1 MSDYTAADIKILER
15 EEVSAK
21 FFFVRVNE
29 LSKQYPSVAPDF
41 IARLL
46 ESCQLSG
53 FDEGLAIRRYLMKD
67 KSVIPSP
74 ELLECHRE
82 LLQEKRY
89 FEKSKSSTSTTV
101 RDDYGYSVD

>member
-1 MSDYTAADIKILER
+1 MSYTADDIKILER

-29 LSKQYPSVAPDF
+29 LSKQYPSVATDF

-67 KSVIPSP
+67 KSVVPSQELIECHK
-74 ELLECHRE
+74 ELLKEM
-82 LLQEKRY
+82 RY
-89 FEKSKSSTSTTV
+89 FEKQRTIEV
-101 RDDYGYSVD
+101 

>member
-1 MSDYTAADIKILER
+1 MSYTADDIKILER

-29 LSKQYPSVAPDF
+29 LSKQYPSVATDF

-53 FDEGLAIRRYLMKD
+53 FDEGLAVRRYLMKD
-67 KSVIPSP
+67 KSVVPSQELIECHK
-74 ELLECHRE
+74 ELLKEM
-82 LLQEKRY
+82 RY
-89 FEKSKSSTSTTV
+89 FEKQRTIEV
-101 RDDYGYSVD
+101 